1 MPDPANPGPNDT
13 LERRGRVLHVAHL
26 MTTFR
31 VGGLERLVYALAKA
45 SVPLGVKTTVF
56 AYDEDGELRGT
67 FERAGVTAI
76 FVPTPPGIR
85 YGLGPKLAFELS
97 ARRVD
102 VLHSHHLGPYMYG
115 AVAARLAGVP
125 HVTTEHSREL
135 YDTPRRWWVGKTMAH
150 AAEVVTVS
158 HELAQWRRAS
168 FNDDPTVILNGVSL
182 PPLLSVGERTERR
195 RALGLP
201 DGFLVACVARLA
213 PEKDHAT
220 LLRAFA
226 RVRRR
231 VANATLVLVGWGPLE
246 SEVEA
251 LGDELGI
258 AEHVRFL
265 GRRDDVEDILPACD
279 VITLSSRREGLPL
292 ALLEGM
298 AAGLPVVATSVGDVP
313 TLVAEGE
320 GFAVGAGD
328 DEAFADALV
337 HFASDPESRRRAGAR
352 ARARVERVHS
362 VGAMASSYLRTYQR
376 VLSPATVKAHEARR
390 DQLGPAD
397 TLRPDDSAA
406 ECGPGDTLDRASSSD
421 TIERLGSRS
430 AERLEV

>member
-1 MPDPANPGPNDT
+1 MPHSVISGPNDT
-13 LERRGRVLHVAHL
+13 LERPGRVLHVAHL

-31 VGGLERLVYALAKA
+31 VGGLERLVYALARA
-45 SVPLGVKTTVF
+45 SVPLGVKSTVF
-56 AYDEDGELRGT
+56 AYDEDGELRGA

-135 YDTPRRWWVGKTMAH
+135 YDTPRRWWVGKTMSH

-168 FNDDPTVILNGVSL
+168 FNDAPAVVLNGVTV
-182 PPLLSVGERTERR
+182 PPLLDDAQRAERR

-201 DGFLVACVARLA
+201 EGFVIACVARFA

-231 VANATLVLVGWGPLE
+231 VADASLVLVGWGPLE
-246 SEVEA
+246 ADVEA
-251 LGDELGI
+251 LGAELGV
-258 AEHVRFL
+258 ADAVRFL

-279 VITLSSRREGLPL
+279 VIALSSRREGLPL

-298 AAGLPVVATSVGDVP
+298 AAALPVVATSVGDVP
-313 TLVAEGE
+313 TLVAGGE

-337 HFASDPESRRRAGAR
+337 HFASDPGSRRRAGRKAR
-352 ARARVERVHS
+352 QRVERIHS
-362 VGAMASSYLRTYQR
+362 VDAMAAAYMRIYQR
-376 VLSPATVKAHEARR
+376 VLSPETVRAHEARR
-390 DQLGPAD
+390 ESFGPAD
-397 TLRPDDSAA
+397 TLLPDDRLPAP
-406 ECGPGDTLDRASSSD
+406 GPGDTLERASASD
-421 TIERLGSRS
+421 TVERSASRS